1 VTTPGPYDVD
11 SASRDIHAI
20 VIGLAE
26 SLDEDQLRWRPDDFA
41 TSIGFHLWH
50 LGRESDYL
58 RSALVAR
65 FEELGLEVGPDWG
78 PTTELWTRKDL
89 AARWGF
95 PAEVATAVGTG
106 LTDEIAS
113 TLPIPAK
120 ADVLAYL
127 RGSYAELEA
136 FVERLDRR
144 FPAGTDI
151 PDPDLARRLG
161 TVRINVLNFLT
172 HDCRHLGMMEV
183 LKGLQTGF
191 GSATE
196 TRS

>member
-11 SASRDIHAI
+11 AASRDIHS
-20 VIGLAE
+20 VVLGLAE
-26 SLDEDQLRWRPDDFA
+26 SLDEDQLHWRPDDFA

-65 FEELGLEVGPDWG
+65 FEELRLDVGPDWG
-78 PTTELWTRKDL
+78 PTTELWTRDDL

-120 ADVLAYL
+120 AEVLGYV
-127 RGSYAELEA
+127 RGAYAELEA
-136 FVERLDRR
+136 FVERLDGR
-144 FPAGTDI
+144 FGPGVDLE
-151 PDPDLARRLG
+151 PDLARRLG
-161 TVRINVLNFLT
+161 NVRINVLNFLT

-196 TRS
+196 SRP

>member
-1 VTTPGPYDVD
+1 MTTAAPYDVEA
-11 SASRDIHAI
+11 ASRDIHS
-20 VIGLAE
+20 VVLGLAD
-26 SLDEDQLRWRPDDFA
+26 SLDEDQLRWRPHDFA

-65 FEELGLEVGPDWG
+65 FEELGLDVGPGWG
-78 PTTELWTRKDL
+78 PTTELWVRDDL

-106 LTDEIAS
+106 LTDDVAS
-113 TLPIPAK
+113 TLPIPGK
-120 ADVLAYL
+120 AEVLAYV
-127 RGSYAELEA
+127 RGAYAELEA
-136 FVERLDRR
+136 FVERLDGR
-144 FPAGTDI
+144 FQPGAGDI
-151 PDPDLARRLG
+151 DPDLSRRLG
-161 TVRINVLNFLT
+161 NVRINVLSFLT

-196 TRS
+196 SRP